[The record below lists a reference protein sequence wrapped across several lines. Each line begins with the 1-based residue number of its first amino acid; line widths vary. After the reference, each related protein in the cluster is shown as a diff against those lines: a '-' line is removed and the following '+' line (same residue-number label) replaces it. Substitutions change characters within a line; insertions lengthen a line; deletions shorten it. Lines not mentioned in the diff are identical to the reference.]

1 MVGRA
6 GAPRERVQARDN
18 IEPTF
23 RVPAVRVDCGYMEPT
38 EVNANRCA
46 PVAGGRMSLDDAE

>member
-6 GAPRERVQARDN
+6 GAPRERVLARDT

-23 RVPAVRVDCGYMEPT
+23 RVPAVRVDCGYMERT
-38 EVNANRCA
+38 EDNAHRCA